1 MQYYPQTYYYRG
13 EDNRGLLLPLLVGAA
28 VGFPFGYIASNT
40 NKKQLQLYAN
50 AISCTAISYVSTTCS
65 ILSTISLY
73 ALLEYVMYSF
83 FILLHA
89 LYLI

>member
-40 NKKQLQLYAN
+40 NKNNYN
-50 AISCTAISYVSTTCS
+50 
-65 ILSTISLY
+65 
-73 ALLEYVMYSF
+73 
-83 FILLHA
+83 
-89 LYLI
+89 

>member
-40 NKKQLQLYAN
+40 NKNNYNYTPMPYPVQPYP
-50 AISCTAISYVSTTCS
+50 
-65 ILSTISLY
+65 
-73 ALLEYVMYSF
+73 MYPQPVP
-83 FILLHA
+83 
-89 LYLI
+89 YYPQYPYMPY